1 MPKHISIEP
10 HLSLTELEQRY
21 RRKMVWKEAIIKLFQ
36 ILTTFYQI
44 FMVRRKP
51 FKGVTQIFTML
62 RQIFI
67 MLPNLL
73 WCHSGDTL
81 ELLR

>member
-1 MPKHISIEP
+1 M
-10 HLSLTELEQRY
+10 SLELTLQFYKIYSSVNNLNTPNY
-21 RRKMVWKEAIIKLFQ
+21 RELGGLKLFQ
-36 ILTTFYQI
+36 ILATFYQI
-44 FMVRRKP
+44 LMVRRKP

-67 MLPNLL
+67 VLPNLL
-73 WCHSGDTL
+73 WCHSGETL